1 MRVALAMTVMF
12 LASVAS
18 AHAINNKDFMTANEV
33 GQIIGAADLCGY
45 KLDDAKTAAFMENTV
60 ANLDEG
66 SRMHFSNVRSV
77 QGHVFKGMT
86 ETERKA
92 QCALQAKL
100 AQKYGL
106 TP

>member
-1 MRVALAMTVMF
+1 MRLAMVVVAMIGSS
-12 LASVAS
+12 AAS
-18 AHAINNKDFMTANEV
+18 AQTLNTNDFMTANEV

-45 KLDDAKTAAFMENTV
+45 KLDDAKTAKFMETTV
-60 ANLDEG
+60 ANLDDP
-66 SRMHFSNVRSV
+66 SRMHFNNVRSL
-77 QGHVFKGMT
+77 QGQVFKEMS
-86 ETERKA
+86 ETEKKA

>member
-1 MRVALAMTVMF
+1 MRVALTMVLMMA
-12 LASVAS
+12 AGAAS
-18 AHAINNKDFMTANEV
+18 AQTLNTKDFMTANEV

-45 KLDDAKTAAFMENTV
+45 KLDDVKTATFMETTV
-60 ANLDEG
+60 ANLDDA
-66 SRMHFSNVRSV
+66 SPMHFNNVRSL
-77 QGHVFKGMT
+77 QGQMYSTMSAT
-86 ETERKA
+86 EKKA

>member
-1 MRVALAMTVMF
+1 MRVAMAFALVLMGAATPA
-12 LASVAS
+12 L
-18 AHAINNKDFMTANEV
+18 AINNQDFMTANEV

-60 ANLDEG
+60 ANLDDG
-66 SRMHFSNVRSV
+66 SRMHFNNVRSV
-77 QGHVFKGMT
+77 QGQVFKDMSST
-86 ETERKA
+86 EKKA

-106 TP
+106 IP